1 MNRSRQ
7 ARVLVVED
15 DEDIRELIRY
25 NLDREGF
32 HVTEA
37 DSTEAALAHIGRHE
51 VDLVVLDLM
60 LPDMDGLECCRRIRA
75 DAGTGHIPVLMVTAK
90 AEETDVVVGLEI
102 GADDYLC
109 KPFKPRELVA
119 RARALLRRAAP
130 RQELPGETEILE
142 RGGLTLHIGRREAML
157 RGKPMDLTF
166 TEFEVLRV
174 LASRPGWVFSRYQIV
189 DAVRG
194 KDYAVTDRSVDVQVV
209 GIRRKLGPDAALLET
224 VRGVGYRFRDDTP

>member
-1 MNRSRQ
+1 MSRSRQ

-25 NLDREGF
+25 HLHREGLQ
-32 HVTEA
+32 VSEVA
-37 DSTEAALAHIGRHE
+37 SAEAALAHIGRHE
-51 VDLVVLDLM
+51 TDLVLLDLM
-60 LPDMDGLECCRRIRA
+60 LPDMDGLECCRRIRGG
-75 DAGTGHIPVLMVTAK
+75 AGSPYIPVLMVTAK
-90 AEETDVVVGLEI
+90 AEETDVVVGLEL

-119 RARALLRRAAP
+119 RTKALLRRASAG
-130 RQELPGETEILE
+130 QALSGEADRLE
-142 RGGLTLHIGRREAML
+142 RGELTLHLGRREALL
-157 RGKPMDLTF
+157 RGNPLDLTF
-166 TEFEVLRV
+166 TEFEVLRL